1 MTDLRRWLSLVRFSH
16 TLFALP
22 FALSGLLVASH
33 GHPKWTVLA
42 LVLGCMVTARN
53 AAMAFNR
60 LIDAEHDAANPRT
73 ANRDIPAGRV
83 SPRQAVL
90 FVVWNAVLF
99 VVFSA
104 LLNPLCLGLSPLALV
119 LILGYSLAKRFTFL
133 CHLWLGVAIGI
144 SPLAAGIAVSGR
156 FLAVPALLGAALWSW
171 LSGFDIVYATQD
183 AEFDRSRGLHSIP
196 ALLGRERSLRVAAF
210 FHALT
215 LVFLFLAGRSAHWG
229 TPWMV
234 VTILGAGSLLWV
246 HLWRRDDDLALQGG
260 FFKANVFLSF
270 AVLAGVALEVWK
282 VWK

>member
-1 MTDLRRWLSLVRFSH
+1 MTEIRRWLSLVRFSH

-22 FALSGLLVASH
+22 FALAGLLAASH
-33 GHPKWTVLA
+33 GHPKWTTLV

-73 ANRDIPAGRV
+73 AGRDIPAGRV
-83 SPRQAVL
+83 TQRAAML
-90 FVVWNAVLF
+90 FVVSNSALF

-104 LLNPLCLGLSPLALV
+104 LLNPLCLGLSPFALV
-119 LILGYSLAKRFTFL
+119 LILGYSLAKRFTAL

-144 SPLAAGIAVSGR
+144 SPLAAGIAVTGQ

-183 AEFDRSRGLHSIP
+183 AAFDRGRGLHSIP
-196 ALLGRERSLRVAAF
+196 ALLGRDKSLRVAAG

-215 LVFLFLAGRSAHWG
+215 LVFLVLAGRSAHWG
-229 TPWMV
+229 TPWHV
-234 VTILGAGSLLWV
+234 VTLLCAVSLLWV
-246 HLWRRDDDLALQGG
+246 HLMRRDDDLALQGG
-260 FFKANVFLSF
+260 FFRANVFLSF
-270 AVLAGVALEVWK
+270 AVLVGVAWEVWK
-282 VWK
+282 